1 MKHNKHYLN
10 HLCIIGLPVVFSILA
25 MFVVLTSCKNGLTEQ
40 VRSNTGNDIFSDIS
54 FDGKTFEKT
63 SFAEIVARDTK
74 AEIFIDDDSS
84 WSTYCTG
91 GEDNYI
97 SGLYLLRG
105 IFLKGRKVKLSPF
118 ALSQYE
124 VTQELYE
131 AIMGH
136 NPSNFNTGSEQKLRP
151 VETVNWYAAIIFCN
165 KLSLKLGLKPY
176 YRIENKNIDWKTIQY
191 DEIPDEKTAK
201 EERAEWD
208 KVVCD
213 KNSNGFRL
221 PTEAE
226 WEFAARG
233 GNVKI
238 DAWKY
243 AFAGT
248 QCTPLDPARFQIR
261 TTDTNLDQYG
271 WYLGNSE
278 QKTHAVSTKTPNR
291 LGLYDMS
298 GNVQEW
304 CYDWAAAL
312 NITGIIE
319 EDPHGG
325 PRPAVDEPSRV
336 DRGGAFRNKA
346 YNCTVSRNDWYYPYR
361 RANYLGIRLARSLNS
376 TINTSNTEYSS
387 KMYKNVDR

>member
-1 MKHNKHYLN
+1 MKHNKHYLK
-10 HLCIIGLPVVFSILA
+10 HLCIIGLPAVFGILA
-25 MFVVLTSCKNGLTEQ
+25 MLGVLTSCKNGMTEQ
-40 VRSNTGNDIFSDIS
+40 IPSNTGRVIFSDIS
-54 FDGKTFEKT
+54 FDGKTFAKT
-63 SFAEIVARDTK
+63 SFTEIVAKGTK

-105 IFLKGRKVKLSPF
+105 VFLKGRKVRLSPF

-136 NPSNFNTGSEQKLRP
+136 NPSNFKTGSEQKLRP
-151 VETVNWYAAIIFCN
+151 VETVNWYAAIVFCN

-208 KVVCD
+208 KVICD

-233 GNVKI
+233 GNAKI

-248 QCTPLDPARFQIR
+248 QCTPLDPSGFRNR
-261 TTDTNLDQYG
+261 VTDANLDQYG
-271 WYLGNSE
+271 WYRGNSE
-278 QKTHAVSTKTPNR
+278 QKAHAVGTKKPNR

-312 NITGIIE
+312 NITGTIE
-319 EDPHGG
+319 EDPQGSSL
-325 PRPAVDEPSRV
+325 PAVEEPARITRSGSFYEPAYDCAVSRV
-336 DRGGAFRNKA
+336 N
-346 YNCTVSRNDWYYPYR
+346 WYYPYR
-361 RANYLGIRLARSLNS
+361 RAHYLGIRLARSLN
-376 TINTSNTEYSS
+376 
-387 KMYKNVDR
+387 

>member
-1 MKHNKHYLN
+1 MKYNNHYLK
-10 HLCIIGLPVVFSILA
+10 HLCIIGLPAVFSLA
-25 MFVVLTSCKNGLTEQ
+25 AIFGVLTSCTNGMKERVSLNGM
-40 VRSNTGNDIFSDIS
+40 R
-54 FDGKTFEKT
+54 FDGKTFAKT
-63 SFAEIVARDTK
+63 SFVEIVPKGSK

-91 GEDNYI
+91 GKDNYI

-105 IFLKGRKVKLSPF
+105 VFLKGRKVRLSPF

-136 NPSNFNTGSEQKLRP
+136 NPSNFKTGDNQKRP
-151 VETVNWYAAIIFCN
+151 VESVNWYDAIVFCN

-176 YRIENKNIDWKTIQY
+176 YSIENKNIDWKTIQY
-191 DEIPDEKTAK
+191 DGIPDESST
-201 EERAEWD
+201 ERAEWD

-233 GNVKI
+233 GNAKI

-248 QCTPLDPARFQIR
+248 QCTPLDPAHFQDSE
-261 TTDTNLDQYG
+261 TDDNLDQYG

-278 QKTHAVSTKTPNR
+278 QKTHAVGTKKPNR

-298 GNVQEW
+298 GNVSEW

-336 DRGGAFRNKA
+336 DRGGAFRNEA

>member
-10 HLCIIGLPVVFSILA
+10 HLCIIGLPAVFGILA
-25 MFVVLTSCKNGLTEQ
+25 IFGVLTSCKNGMTEQ
-40 VRSNTGNDIFSDIS
+40 IPSNTGRVIFSDIS

-105 IFLKGRKVKLSPF
+105 VFLKGRKVKLSPF

-136 NPSNFNTGSEQKLRP
+136 NPSNFKTGSEQKLRP
-151 VETVNWYAAIIFCN
+151 VETVNWYAAIVFCN

-176 YRIENKNIDWKTIQY
+176 YHIENKNIDWKTIQY

-208 KVVCD
+208 KVICD

-233 GNVKI
+233 GNAKI

-248 QCTPLDPARFQIR
+248 QCTPLDPSGFRNR
-261 TTDTNLDQYG
+261 VTDANLDQYG
-271 WYLGNSE
+271 WYRGNSE
-278 QKTHAVSTKTPNR
+278 QKTHAVGTKKPNR

-312 NITGIIE
+312 NITGTIE
-319 EDPHGG
+319 EDPQGSSL
-325 PRPAVDEPSRV
+325 PAVEEPARIT
-336 DRGGAFRNKA
+336 RGGSYYEKA
-346 YNCTVSRNDWYYPYR
+346 CDCAVSRINWYYPYR
-361 RANYLGIRLARSLNS
+361 STNNYIGIRLARSL
-376 TINTSNTEYSS
+376 
-387 KMYKNVDR
+387 

>member
-1 MKHNKHYLN
+1 MKHNKHYLKR
-10 HLCIIGLPVVFSILA
+10 LCIIGLSAVFSIPA
-25 MFVVLTSCKNGLTEQ
+25 MLGVLTSCKNGMTEPLP
-40 VRSNTGNDIFSDIS
+40 SNTGSGIFSDIS
-54 FDGKTFEKT
+54 FDGKQFAKT
-63 SFAEIVARDTK
+63 SFTEIVAKGSK

-105 IFLKGRKVKLSPF
+105 VFLKGRKVKLSPF

-136 NPSNFNTGSEQKLRP
+136 NPSDFKIGNDQNLRP
-151 VETVNWYAAIIFCN
+151 VETVNWYDAIVFCN
-165 KLSLKLGLKPY
+165 KLSLKVGLKPY
-176 YRIENKNIDWKTIQY
+176 YRIENKTIDWKAIQY
-191 DEIPDEKTAK
+191 DEIPNEKTPPA
-201 EERAEWD
+201 ERAKWD

-213 KNSNGFRL
+213 KKSNGFRL

-233 GNVKI
+233 GNAKI
-238 DAWKY
+238 AAWKY

-248 QCTPLDPARFQIR
+248 QCTPLDPAHFQARI
-261 TTDTNLDQYG
+261 TDANLDQYG
-271 WYLGNSE
+271 WYLGNSG
-278 QKTHAVSTKTPNR
+278 QKTHAVGTKKPNR
-291 LGLYDMS
+291 LRLYDMS
-298 GNVQEW
+298 GNVSEW

-312 NITGIIE
+312 TITGAIE

-325 PRPAVDEPSRV
+325 PRPTTVEEPARV

-361 RANYLGIRLARSLNS
+361 RANYLGIRLARSLN
-376 TINTSNTEYSS
+376 
-387 KMYKNVDR
+387 

>member
-10 HLCIIGLPVVFSILA
+10 HLCIIGLLAVFGILA
-25 MFVVLTSCKNGLTEQ
+25 IFGVLTSCKNGMT
-40 VRSNTGNDIFSDIS
+40 VPIPSNTGRVIFSDIS
-54 FDGKTFEKT
+54 FDGKTFAKT
-63 SFAEIVARDTK
+63 SFTEIVAKGTK

-105 IFLKGRKVKLSPF
+105 VFLKGRKVKLSPF

-136 NPSNFNTGSEQKLRP
+136 NPSNFKTGSEQKLRP

-176 YRIENKNIDWKTIQY
+176 YRIENKDIDWKTIQY

-201 EERAEWD
+201 ENRAEWD
-208 KVVCD
+208 KVICD

-233 GNVKI
+233 GNAKI

-248 QCTPLDPARFQIR
+248 QCTQLDPSGFRNR
-261 TTDTNLDQYG
+261 VTDANLDQYG
-271 WYLGNSE
+271 WYRGNSE
-278 QKTHAVSTKTPNR
+278 QKTHVVGTKKPNR

-312 NITGIIE
+312 NITGTIE
-319 EDPHGG
+319 EDPQGSSL
-325 PRPAVDEPSRV
+325 PAVEEPARITRSGSFYEPAYDCAVSRV
-336 DRGGAFRNKA
+336 N
-346 YNCTVSRNDWYYPYR
+346 WYYPYR
-361 RANYLGIRLARSLNS
+361 RAHYLGIRLARSLN
-376 TINTSNTEYSS
+376 
-387 KMYKNVDR
+387 

>member
-1 MKHNKHYLN
+1 MKYNKHYLN
-10 HLCIIGLPVVFSILA
+10 HLCILGLPAVFGILA
-25 MFVVLTSCKNGLTEQ
+25 IFGVLTSCKNGMTER
-40 VRSNTGNDIFSDIS
+40 VPVSDIS
-54 FDGKTFEKT
+54 FDGKTFAKT
-63 SFAEIVARDTK
+63 SFTEIVAKGTK

-105 IFLKGRKVKLSPF
+105 VFLKGRKVWLSPF

-136 NPSNFNTGSEQKLRP
+136 NPSNFKTGSEQKLRP
-151 VETVNWYAAIIFCN
+151 VETVNWYAAIVFCN

-176 YRIENKNIDWKTIQY
+176 YHIENKNIDWKTIQY

-233 GNVKI
+233 GNAKI

-248 QCTPLDPARFQIR
+248 QCTPLDPSGFRNR
-261 TTDTNLDQYG
+261 VTDATLDQYG
-271 WYLGNSE
+271 WYRGNSE
-278 QKTHAVSTKTPNR
+278 QKTHAVSTKKPNR

-312 NITGIIE
+312 NITGTIE
-319 EDPHGG
+319 EDPQGSSL
-325 PRPAVDEPSRV
+325 PAVEEPARITRSGSFYEPAYDCAVSRV
-336 DRGGAFRNKA
+336 N
-346 YNCTVSRNDWYYPYR
+346 WYYPYR
-361 RANYLGIRLARSLNS
+361 RAHYLGIRLARSLN
-376 TINTSNTEYSS
+376 
-387 KMYKNVDR
+387 

>member
-1 MKHNKHYLN
+1 MKHNKQYLK
-10 HLCIIGLPVVFSILA
+10 HLCIIGLSAVFSLA
-25 MFVVLTSCKNGLTEQ
+25 VIFGVLTSCKMTER
-40 VRSNTGNDIFSDIS
+40 VPVSNIS
-54 FDGKTFEKT
+54 FDGKTFAKT
-63 SFAEIVARDTK
+63 SFVEIVPKGSK
-74 AEIFIDDDSS
+74 AEIFIVDDSS
-84 WSTYCTG
+84 WKTYCTG
-91 GEDNYI
+91 GEDKYI

-105 IFLKGRKVKLSPF
+105 VFLKGRKVKLSPF

-136 NPSNFNTGSEQKLRP
+136 NPSTFKIGDNQKCP
-151 VETVNWYAAIIFCN
+151 VETVNWYDAIVFCN

-176 YRIENKNIDWKTIQY
+176 YSIKNESIDWEDIQFY
-191 DEIPDEKTAK
+191 EIPGEKTAK
-201 EERAEWD
+201 EKRAEWD

-213 KNSNGFRL
+213 KNSNGFRI

-233 GNVKI
+233 GDTKI
-238 DAWKY
+238 DEWKH

-248 QCTPLDPARFQIR
+248 QCTPLDPAHFQDR
-261 TTDTNLDQYG
+261 ATDVNLDQYG
-271 WYLGNSE
+271 WYSGNSGNM
-278 QKTHAVSTKTPNR
+278 THAVGTKKPNR

-319 EDPHGG
+319 EDPQGSSL
-325 PRPAVDEPSRV
+325 PAVEEPARITRS
-336 DRGGAFRNKA
+336 GSFYEPA
-346 YNCTVSRNDWYYPYR
+346 YDCAVSRINWYYPYR
-361 RANYLGIRLARSLNS
+361 RAHYLGIRLARSLN
-376 TINTSNTEYSS
+376 
-387 KMYKNVDR
+387 

>member
-10 HLCIIGLPVVFSILA
+10 HLCILGLPVVFGILA
-25 MFVVLTSCKNGLTEQ
+25 MLGVLTSCKNGMTEQ
-40 VRSNTGNDIFSDIS
+40 IPSNTGRVIFSDIS
-54 FDGKTFEKT
+54 FNGKTFAKT
-63 SFAEIVARDTK
+63 SFTEIVAKGTK

-84 WSTYCTG
+84 WGTYCTG

-97 SGLYLLRG
+97 SGRYLLRG
-105 IFLKGRKVKLSPF
+105 VFLKGRKVKLSPF

-136 NPSNFNTGSEQKLRP
+136 NPSNFKTGSEQKLRP
-151 VETVNWYAAIIFCN
+151 VETVNWYAAIVFCN

-176 YRIENKNIDWKTIQY
+176 YHIENKNIDWKTIQY

-208 KVVCD
+208 KVICD

-233 GNVKI
+233 GNAKI

-248 QCTPLDPARFQIR
+248 QCTPLDPSGFRNR
-261 TTDTNLDQYG
+261 VTDANLDQYG
-271 WYLGNSE
+271 WYRGNSE
-278 QKTHAVSTKTPNR
+278 QKTHAVSTKKPNR

-312 NITGIIE
+312 NITGTIE
-319 EDPHGG
+319 EDPQGSSL
-325 PRPAVDEPSRV
+325 PTVEEPARITRSGSFYEP
-336 DRGGAFRNKA
+336 A
-346 YNCTVSRNDWYYPYR
+346 YDCAVSRINWYYPYR
-361 RANYLGIRLARSLNS
+361 RAHYLGIRLARSL
-376 TINTSNTEYSS
+376 
-387 KMYKNVDR
+387 D

>member
-10 HLCIIGLPVVFSILA
+10 HLCIIGLPAVFGILA
-25 MFVVLTSCKNGLTEQ
+25 MLGVLTSCKNGMTEQ
-40 VRSNTGNDIFSDIS
+40 IPSNTGRVIFSDIS
-54 FDGKTFEKT
+54 FDGKTFAKT
-63 SFAEIVARDTK
+63 SFTEIVAKGTK

-105 IFLKGRKVKLSPF
+105 VFLKGRKVRLSPF

-136 NPSNFNTGSEQKLRP
+136 NPSNFKTGSEQKLRP
-151 VETVNWYAAIIFCN
+151 VETVNWYAAIVFCN

-176 YRIENKNIDWKTIQY
+176 YRIENENIDWKTIQY

-201 EERAEWD
+201 EERAKWD
-208 KVVCD
+208 KVICD

-233 GNVKI
+233 GNAKI

-248 QCTPLDPARFQIR
+248 QCTPLDPSGFRNR
-261 TTDTNLDQYG
+261 VTDANLDQYG
-271 WYLGNSE
+271 WYRGNSE
-278 QKTHAVSTKTPNR
+278 QKTHAVGTKKTNR

-312 NITGIIE
+312 NITGTIE
-319 EDPHGG
+319 EDPQGSSL
-325 PRPAVDEPSRV
+325 PAVEEPARITRSGSFYEPAYDCAVSRV
-336 DRGGAFRNKA
+336 N
-346 YNCTVSRNDWYYPYR
+346 WYYPYR
-361 RANYLGIRLARSLNS
+361 RAHYLGIRLARSLN
-376 TINTSNTEYSS
+376 
-387 KMYKNVDR
+387 